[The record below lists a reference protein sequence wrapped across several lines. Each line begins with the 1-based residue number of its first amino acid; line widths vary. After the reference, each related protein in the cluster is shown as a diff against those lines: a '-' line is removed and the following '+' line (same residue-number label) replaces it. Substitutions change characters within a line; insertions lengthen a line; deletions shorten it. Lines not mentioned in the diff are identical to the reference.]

1 MGLSTAYY
9 LASLS
14 RQNPDAAPHIIHIV
28 EPCPELF
35 ASASGKA
42 GGFIARDWFSPALAN
57 LGSLSFDLHRQLA
70 QEHDGRARW
79 GWSESI
85 SYSLDRSAGAGAA
98 DSDSNSNSDAATS
111 DRSASPPPSPRPDS
125 SGRASPASLA
135 SHGAEAQENGSTE
148 GADWALGMT
157 RVGIVEQRT
166 AEALAAS
173 AEAEAAA
180 EERAQRDAETAAAEL
195 ARLDE
200 PSWLHVPAH
209 ALQVISEKSTT
220 GLVNPHQLCEFLLEE
235 CIAMGVRLHHPARA
249 TKLVHADPGNPASQ
263 AIIRVDVLATTSTG
277 REFHT
282 GKLDLPC
289 DSLVLAAG
297 CWTPSVFRTLF
308 PRAPRVPTVQGLAG
322 YSVTAR
328 SRAWK
333 GLHAAP
339 AAAPCHAVFTSDPS
353 GFSPELYSRAGGE
366 LWVGGVNSAALPLP
380 ARAMDARP
388 DRASIERIVA
398 VARALCGDD
407 VEVLQGGLCF
417 RPNTPSGKPIVARVA
432 EADLGEGVRPRACS
446 GRGGGG
452 GGGGVY
458 LAVGHG
464 PWGISL
470 CLGTGLVLS
479 EMILG
484 RPTSA
489 DVGLL
494 AQW

>member
-1 MGLSTAYY
+1 MPSTVILGGGIMGLSTAYY

-85 SYSLDRSAGAGAA
+85 SYSLDRNAGAGAA

-135 SHGAEAQENGSTE
+135 PHGAEAQENGSAQ

-157 RVGIVEQRT
+157 R
-166 AEALAAS
+166 
-173 AEAEAAA
+173 
-180 EERAQRDAETAAAEL
+180 
-195 ARLDE
+195 
-200 PSWLHVPAH
+200 
-209 ALQVISEKSTT
+209 
-220 GLVNPHQLCEFLLEE
+220 LCEFLLEE

-452 GGGGVY
+452 VY